1 VSSLALAIRYL
12 TILPLPGSGH
22 HPPDGLGRASA
33 WFPVVGAGLGGLLV
47 LTDHLTARVFPPW
60 VSAALT
66 VVVWKVL
73 SGGVHLDGLADCLDG
88 LAGRDREHRLA
99 IMRDSRIGTF
109 GAAGLALFLV
119 LEVVALA
126 EVPPPVR
133 WRVLLAAAPIARAM
147 PPLLARLFRP
157 ARSEGHGAA
166 FAAGVSGGGAGLAV
180 TAALLIAFAALGAA
194 GIVAMLLAGLV
205 AVAGAALLAHRLG
218 GFTGDVL
225 GGALEVAELVVVL
238 TVLAWLGAQA

>member
-1 VSSLALAIRYL
+1 VSGLALAIRYL
-12 TILPLPGSGH
+12 TILPLPGGDH
-22 HPPDGLGRASA
+22 HPADALGRASA
-33 WFPVVGAGLGGLLV
+33 WFPLVGAGLGGLLV
-47 LTDHLTARVFPPW
+47 LADHLTTRVFPPW

-66 VVVWKVL
+66 VVVWKVA
-73 SGGVHLDGLADCLDG
+73 SGGLHLDGLADCLDG

-109 GAAGLALFLV
+109 GAAGLVLFLV

-133 WRVLLAAAPIARAM
+133 WRALLAAATIARAM

-157 ARSEGHGAA
+157 ARLEGQGAA
-166 FAAGVSGGGAGLAV
+166 FAAGVSAGGAALAV
-180 TAALLIAFAALGAA
+180 TAALLIAFAALGVA
-194 GIVAMLLAGLV
+194 GVVATLLAGLV
-205 AVAGAALLAHRLG
+205 GGAGAAFLARRLG
-218 GFTGDVL
+218 GLSGDVL
-225 GGALEVAELVVVL
+225 GGALEVAELVVLL